1 MKQFY
6 RLAALFLA
14 LLLLCGCA
22 AGNGYGKP
30 ERKAGQ
36 DEYLTDPVPE
46 GKPQPVEPQDVTVGD
61 TEYTCTIS
69 ISCASILEH
78 MDLCDKEKV
87 ELVPEDGWL
96 LKPVE
101 VTFKQGQSVFD
112 VLQQVCKDNKL
123 HMEFSMTP
131 IYNSAYIEGIGN
143 LYEFDCGEVSGWM
156 YKVND
161 WFPNYGCSR
170 YQLQNGDIVEW
181 EYTCELGKDI
191 GMQAAAMNPSFL
203 DKSDVDE
210 ATLAKEKEILL
221 AQMANDP
228 KNANKPDAV
237 KQKMIEGKIKKFFKE
252 NCLVD
257 QEFVK
262 DSDLS
267 VAQYTAKVAK
277 DLGGDIKIVKFTR
290 FQKGEGL
297 EKRADDFA
305 AEVASMVK

>member
-1 MKQFY
+1 MRKWN
-6 RLAALFLA
+6 LWLLLLA

-30 ERKAGQ
+30 ERKEGQ

-46 GKPQPVEPQDVTVGD
+46 GKPIPVEPQDVTVGD

-87 ELVPEDGWL
+87 ELVPADGWL

-156 YKVND
+156 YKVNGTVPMISCGKYKMD
-161 WFPNYGCSR
+161 S
-170 YQLQNGDIVEW
+170 GD
-181 EYTCELGKDI
+181 
-191 GMQAAAMNPSFL
+191 N
-203 DKSDVDE
+203 
-210 ATLAKEKEILL
+210 
-221 AQMANDP
+221 
-228 KNANKPDAV
+228 
-237 KQKMIEGKIKKFFKE
+237 
-252 NCLVD
+252 LV
-257 QEFVK
+257 FYYVC
-262 DSDLS
+262 
-267 VAQYTAKVAK
+267 T
-277 DLGGDIKIVKFTR
+277 G
-290 FQKGEGL
+290 
-297 EKRADDFA
+297 ADR
-305 AEVASMVK
+305 